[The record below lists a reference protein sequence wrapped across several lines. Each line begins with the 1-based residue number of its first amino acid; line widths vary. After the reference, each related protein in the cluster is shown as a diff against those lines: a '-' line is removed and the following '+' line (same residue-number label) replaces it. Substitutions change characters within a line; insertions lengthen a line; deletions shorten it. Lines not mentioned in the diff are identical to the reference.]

1 MVQYT
6 FAIIV
11 DSADEGATSGELYEN
26 YEEAYEDLWRFVEEE
41 RQHREYMFFEY
52 GAYSKPEETYPRAYI
67 FELETAEDRKAWAEN
82 MVKALMDRTEY
93 YWEWHDIYDE
103 QSLPRPLA

>member
-26 YEEAYEDLWRFVEEE
+26 YEEAYEGLWRFVELE
-41 RQHREYMFFEY
+41 RQHRFEY
-52 GAYSKPEETYPRAYI
+52 DVYSKPEETYPRAYI
-67 FELETAEDRKAWAEN
+67 FELETAEDREAWAEN

>member
-26 YEEAYEDLWRFVEEE
+26 YEEAYEGLWRFVELE
-41 RQHREYMFFEY
+41 RQNREYMDFEY
-52 GAYSKPEETYPRAYI
+52 DAYPKPEETYPRAYI
-67 FELETAEDRKAWAEN
+67 FELETAEDREAWAEN

-93 YWEWHDIYDE
+93 CWEWHDIYDE
-103 QSLPRPLA
+103 QSLPSPLA

>member
-26 YEEAYEDLWRFVEEE
+26 YEEAYEGLWRFVELE
-41 RQHREYMFFEY
+41 RQNREYMDFEY
-52 GAYSKPEETYPRAYI
+52 DAYPKPEETYPRAYI
-67 FELETAEDRKAWAEN
+67 FELETAEDREAWALN

-93 YWEWHDIYDE
+93 CWEWHDIYDE
-103 QSLPRPLA
+103 QSLPSPLA

>member
-11 DSADEGATSGELYEN
+11 DSSDEGATSGELYES
-26 YEEAYEDLWRFVEEE
+26 YEEAYEGLWRFVELE
-41 RQHREYMFFEY
+41 RQMRENMFFD
-52 GAYSKPEETYPRAYI
+52 GRDVHKPEETYPRAYI
-67 FELETAEDRKAWAEN
+67 FELETAEDREAWAEN

-103 QSLPRPLA
+103 RSLPRPLA